1 MNNPSNGFD
10 NQTLQPQG
18 QSQTLVERAGS
29 RQITLKQYQN
39 GIVELELA
47 LPPVKRMILSGG
59 GAKGV
64 AYSGAV
70 AALEKQGALAGV
82 EMLYGSSVG
91 AIMAAM
97 IASGM
102 NATEFDT
109 LCDET
114 NLLSLLQSPNES
126 VNWLQQLF
134 SRAGEMV
141 PKVLP
146 GKAGSY
152 TQLLLSV
159 LPIVQSGAVPLL
171 NLIREKARAAVLSR
185 IESAGL
191 ASSSPEALAIRQK
204 LESGGVVTFA
214 DLDLLSTLT
223 PHLKKLNITG
233 TAMFEGR
240 PQLVL
245 FNAELSPDMDIAVA
259 AHISAALP
267 VVFQQPGSQGLS
279 FQEDSELTFFQDGG
293 VLLNTPVPQLIDPG
307 SPVDPLSGSDMLIF
321 KFEKSEASD
330 KRGSWTQVITDWA
343 VGAPVSASREYQKKL
358 LEAFA
363 DQIVIVPLKTE
374 KGDFSTELNGTLNFV
389 MTVEI
394 KNHLQARL
402 QQTVEAHLAARAKK
416 RLCFYFASIDDALLN
431 LNDVMLAEVL
441 TQSTELPIHN
451 VQAWR
456 TQAGEQL
463 RELEAAITSAN
474 SGSGLTFDVPLLALI
489 ARLNELAFDDSRI
502 GWLAR
507 ALNQPESA
515 NFQQLLQVARHQDSG
530 SAVLQAAVA
539 EMQRRD
545 IRVIAGNIRRTVI
558 YPSLHLLGQTSK
570 NIELLLRADQLLM
583 RAETAAQ
590 VNHALDEVIKA
601 YASRNPILSEP
612 WSSTT
617 IADAK
622 AWKVR

>member
-1 MNNPSNGFD
+1 MSNPSNGFD
-10 NQTLQPQG
+10 RPTLQPQG
-18 QSQTLVERAGS
+18 HSQTLVERAGA

-47 LPPVKRMILSGG
+47 LPPVRRMILSGG

-70 AALEKQGALAGV
+70 AALENEGALAGI

-102 NATEFDT
+102 NATEFDR

-114 NLLSLLQSPNES
+114 NLLALLQSPNDS
-126 VNWLQQLF
+126 ANWLQQLF
-134 SRAGEMV
+134 SRVGEMA
-141 PKVLP
+141 PEVLP

-159 LPIVQSGAVPLL
+159 LPLVQSGAVPLL
-171 NLIREKARAAVLSR
+171 NLVREQARAAVLAR
-185 IESAGL
+185 IESARADSL
-191 ASSSPEALAIRQK
+191 SPQALAIKHK
-204 LESGGVVTFA
+204 LDAGGVVTFA
-214 DLDLLSTLT
+214 DLALLGTLI
-223 PHLKKLNITG
+223 PHIKRLSVTG

-240 PQLVL
+240 PQLVV
-245 FNAELSPDMDIAVA
+245 FNADLCPDMDIAVA
-259 AHISAALP
+259 THVSAALP

-307 SPVDPLSGSDMLIF
+307 SPVDLLSGSDMLIF
-321 KFEKSEASD
+321 KFEKSDTSD

-343 VGAPVSASREYQKKL
+343 VGAPVSASREYQKRL

-363 DQIVIVPLKTE
+363 DQFVIVPLKTE
-374 KGDFSTELNGTLNFV
+374 KGDFTTALNGTLNFV

-402 QQTVEAHLAARAKK
+402 KQTVEAHLAARAKK
-416 RLCFYFASIDDALLN
+416 RQCFYFASIDDALLN
-431 LNDVMLAEVL
+431 LTDVMLAEVL
-441 TQSTELPIHN
+441 TQGTALPVRDI
-451 VQAWR
+451 QAWR
-456 TQAGEQL
+456 MQASELL
-463 RELEAAITSAN
+463 RALEEGITLAN
-474 SGSGLTFDVPLLALI
+474 SRSGLTFDALRALI
-489 ARLNELAFDDSRI
+489 ARLSELAFDDARL
-502 GWLAR
+502 GWLAQ
-507 ALNQPESA
+507 ALNQPEKA
-515 NFQQLLQVARHQDSG
+515 NFQQLLQIAGREESG
-530 SAVLQAAVA
+530 SVVLSAAVA
-539 EMQRRD
+539 EMRRRD
-545 IRVIAGNIRRTVI
+545 SRVIAGNIRRTVI

-570 NIELLLRADQLLM
+570 NIDLLLRADQLLV
-583 RAETAAQ
+583 RAETAEQ
-590 VNHALDEVIKA
+590 INQALDLVIEG
-601 YASRNPILSEP
+601 YGSRNPILSKP
-612 WSSTT
+612 WRSTT

-622 AWKVR
+622 AWRVR